1 MFKEFFTSLCR
12 EVFDTDR
19 GLWLANT
26 KRELYPN
33 PHAYATEREFF
44 LSWKKSAAINDSTI
58 PRSLA
63 HSLNW
68 YRFIGRI
75 LGKAMYEGI
84 LVDVAFAGFFL
95 AKVRSSSCHID
106 DVDTKVPFREIVV
119 RSSVLPRRSLLAG
132 PRAIQGSHISQT
144 L

>member
-19 GLWLANT
+19 GLWLAN
-26 KRELYPN
+26 KKNELYPN
-33 PHAYATEREFF
+33 PHAYATERRFCF
-44 LSWKKSAAINDSTI
+44 L
-58 PRSLA
+58 PRGHSVVTLLHLG

-68 YRFIGRI
+68 YRFLGRI

-95 AKVRSSSCHID
+95 AKVCLSAPSLR
-106 DVDTKVPFREIVV
+106 RV
-119 RSSVLPRRSLLAG
+119 RRFTSL
-132 PRAIQGSHISQT
+132 
-144 L
+144 